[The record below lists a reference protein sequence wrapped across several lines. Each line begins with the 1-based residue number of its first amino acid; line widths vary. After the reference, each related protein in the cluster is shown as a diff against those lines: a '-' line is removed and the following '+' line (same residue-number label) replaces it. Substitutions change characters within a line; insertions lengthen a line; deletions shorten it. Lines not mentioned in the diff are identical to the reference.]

1 MKIFVSMNKEYI
13 VTKDRIQHVH
23 DANTPTFLRPD
34 IYEFTQACLCNLDNN
49 LFVKTFPLV
58 MR

>member
-1 MKIFVSMNKEYI
+1 MWIF
-13 VTKDRIQHVH
+13 

-34 IYEFTQACLCNLDNN
+34 IYEFTQACFCNLDNN
-49 LFVKTFPLV
+49 LFVKTFQRV